1 MTQKSNPHQHS
12 ANESDIVTRT
22 KDKQK
27 MKKKNNSLY
36 NDARLLTKF
45 AHDTKQQ
52 KHKGGKIQCVSE

>member
-27 MKKKNNSLY
+27 MKKKTIPY
-36 NDARLLTKF
+36 TMMP
-45 AHDTKQQ
+45 
-52 KHKGGKIQCVSE
+52 GY